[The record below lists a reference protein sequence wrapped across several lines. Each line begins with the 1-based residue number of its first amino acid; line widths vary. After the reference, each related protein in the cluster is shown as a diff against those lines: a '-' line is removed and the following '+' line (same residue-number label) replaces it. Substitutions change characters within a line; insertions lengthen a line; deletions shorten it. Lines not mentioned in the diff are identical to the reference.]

1 MDATPGHRENGNR
14 NGNDDKNVHTI
25 ARITRGMTNKT
36 AYKAIEA
43 LLIKAGYKRQYLTAM
58 REAVWRARSAK

>member
-1 MDATPGHRENGNR
+1 
-14 NGNDDKNVHTI
+14 
-25 ARITRGMTNKT
+25 MTNKT